1 MKDIMRILFFM
12 LLVKPFLMVV
22 LGVNIF
28 GKEYLPR
35 NRQFI
40 MVANHNSHLDTLAL
54 LSLFPIGQLKN
65 IHPVAAADYFCKSAL
80 LSWFSTVFLNIIPI
94 SRENISKANNPL
106 KKMCDALEAG
116 DSLIIFPEGSRGK
129 PEEMAPFQSGVAH
142 LVHKFPEVPVVP
154 VYLRGMGRALPKGEF
169 ILVPFFCD
177 IHIGKPVFCQGR
189 KEEIVKTLESIL
201 HELERTGYD

>member
-1 MKDIMRILFFM
+1 
-12 LLVKPFLMVV
+12 
-22 LGVNIF
+22 
-28 GKEYLPR
+28 
-35 NRQFI
+35 
-40 MVANHNSHLDTLAL
+40 
-54 LSLFPIGQLKN
+54 
-65 IHPVAAADYFCKSAL
+65 
-80 LSWFSTVFLNIIPI
+80 
-94 SRENISKANNPL
+94 
-106 KKMCDALEAG
+106 
-116 DSLIIFPEGSRGK
+116 
-129 PEEMAPFQSGVAH
+129 MAPFQSGVAH